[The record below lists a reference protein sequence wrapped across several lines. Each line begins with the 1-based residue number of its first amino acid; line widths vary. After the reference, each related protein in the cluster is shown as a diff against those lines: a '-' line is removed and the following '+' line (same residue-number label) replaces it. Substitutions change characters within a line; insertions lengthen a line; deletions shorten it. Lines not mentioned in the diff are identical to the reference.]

1 MDQTQEQEEYN
12 QQKTEGNESLK
23 NKVENFTERF
33 HGMDEKLNTQ
43 TNLIADI
50 AAQAREGK
58 RKYESGSS
66 DSRGKKKARTYVDRQ
81 NLPQPLSSRNRD
93 QATEVSENI
102 STDTSV
108 TRSSDISD
116 EEEENDDDT
125 ISIPDVSILRR
136 QTQDLCQ

>member
-1 MDQTQEQEEYN
+1 
-12 QQKTEGNESLK
+12 
-23 NKVENFTERF
+23 
-33 HGMDEKLNTQ
+33 MDEKLNTQ

-108 TRSSDISD
+108 TRSYDISD